1 MFVGHYAAA
10 LAGKAIAPKAPLWTY
25 VGAAQLIDIGW
36 SSLVMAGVETVRF
49 DPDLPGSPLILDHM
63 PWTHSLP
70 AAIAWSIA
78 GLLLAR
84 FLVRVPWSAAVMV
97 GLVVFSHW
105 ATDWLVHRPDLEIWP
120 GGQKV
125 GLALW
130 NFPGAEKTL
139 EMGLI
144 ALGGCAWLWK
154 RGKYGRTAWPAMLFL
169 GFLVALQMIGEFSA
183 PTGDAFAFGRLTL
196 VIYLVVTAAAWLAD
210 RGEHRDEA

>member
-10 LAGKAIAPKAPLWTY
+10 IVGKAIAPKAPLWSY
-25 VGAAQLIDIGW
+25 IGAAQLLDIGW
-36 SSLVMAGVETVRF
+36 SALVMAGVERVSF
-49 DPDLPGSPLILDHM
+49 DPELPGSPLVLEHM

-70 AAIAWSIA
+70 AAVLWSVA

-84 FLVRVPWSAAVMV
+84 FLLRVPWWTAAMV

-120 GGQKV
+120 GGEKV

-144 ALGGCAWLWK
+144 AVAGACWLWN
-154 RGKYGRTAWPAMLFL
+154 RGRFGRTAWPALLFL
-169 GFLVALQMIGEFSA
+169 TFLVALQMVGEFSEPA
-183 PTGDAFAFGRLTL
+183 GSAFAFARLG
-196 VIYLVVTAAAWLAD
+196 LVVYLAVTAVAWLAD
-210 RGEHRDEA
+210 RGINRDEA

>member
-36 SSLVMAGVETVRF
+36 SSLVMAGVEKVRF
-49 DPDLPGSPLILDHM
+49 DPGLPGSPLILDHM

-70 AAIAWSIA
+70 AAIAWSLA
-78 GLLLAR
+78 GLMLAR
-84 FLVRVPWSAAVMV
+84 WLLKLPWWTALAV

-125 GLALW
+125 GLGLW
-130 NFPGAEKTL
+130 NLPGAEKTL

-144 ALGGCAWLWK
+144 ALTAGCWLWN
-154 RGKYGRTAWPAMLFL
+154 RGRFGRTAWPALLFL
-169 GFLVALQMIGEFSA
+169 LYLVTLQMIGELSA
-183 PTGDAFAFGRLTL
+183 PTGDAFAFARLGL
-196 VIYLVVTAAAWLAD
+196 SVYLVTIAVAWLAD
-210 RGEHRDEA
+210 RGQNRDEA

>member
-25 VGAAQLIDIGW
+25 VGAAQLLDIGW
-36 SSLVMAGVETVRF
+36 TSLVMAGVEKVSF
-49 DPDLPGSPLILDHM
+49 DPELPGSPLVLEHM

-70 AAIAWSIA
+70 AAVIWSLA
-78 GLLLAR
+78 GLLLAKVVLR
-84 FLVRVPWSAAVMV
+84 LPWWTAFAV

-120 GGQKV
+120 GGEKV

-130 NFPGAEKTL
+130 NFLGAEKTL

-144 ALGGCAWLWK
+144 ALAGCAWLWK

-169 GFLVALQMIGEFSA
+169 GFLVALQMVGEFSQPA
-183 PTGDAFAFGRLTL
+183 GSAFLFARLGL
-196 VIYLVVTAAAWLAD
+196 VVYLVVVAVAFLAD
-210 RGEHRDEA
+210 LGKNRDEA

>member
-36 SSLVMAGVETVRF
+36 SSLVMAGVEKVRF

-70 AAIAWSIA
+70 AAIVWSLA

-84 FLVRVPWSAAVMV
+84 WLLKLPWLTALAV

-105 ATDWLVHRPDLEIWP
+105 AADGLVHRPDLEIWP

-125 GLALW
+125 GLGLW
-130 NFPGAEKTL
+130 NLPGAEKTL

-144 ALGGCAWLWK
+144 ALTGAAWLWN
-154 RGKYGRTAWPAMLFL
+154 RGRFGRTAWPALLFL
-169 GFLVALQMIGEFSA
+169 LYLVTLQMIGELSA
-183 PTGDAFAFGRLTL
+183 PTGDAFAFGRLGL
-196 VIYLVVTAAAWLAD
+196 SVYLVTIAVAWLAD
-210 RGEHRDEA
+210 RGERRDEA

>member
-36 SSLVMAGVETVRF
+36 SSLVMAGVEKVHF
-49 DPDLPGSPLILDHM
+49 DPTLPGSPLVLDYM

-70 AAIAWSIA
+70 AAIVWSLA

-84 FLVRVPWSAAVMV
+84 FLLKLSWGTALAV

-105 ATDWLVHRPDLEIWP
+105 AADWLVHRPDLEIWP

-130 NFPGAEKTL
+130 NLPGAEKTL
-139 EMGLI
+139 EMGLV
-144 ALGGCAWLWK
+144 ALTGAAWLWN
-154 RGKYGRTAWPAMLFL
+154 RGRFGRTAWPALLFVVY
-169 GFLVALQMIGEFSA
+169 LVTLQMIGELSA
-183 PTGDAFAFGRLTL
+183 PTGDAFAFTRLGL
-196 VIYLVVTAAAWLAD
+196 IVYLVTTAVAWLVD
-210 RGEHRDEA
+210 RGQHRDEA

>member
-25 VGAAQLIDIGW
+25 IGAAQLLDIGW
-36 SSLVMAGVETVRF
+36 TSLVMAGVEKVSF
-49 DPDLPGSPLILDHM
+49 DPSLPGSPLVLEHM

-70 AAIAWSIA
+70 AAVVWSLA

-105 ATDWLVHRPDLEIWP
+105 AADWLVHRPDLEIWP
-120 GGQKV
+120 GGEKV
-125 GLALW
+125 GYGLW
-130 NFPGAEKTL
+130 NIPGAEKTL
-139 EMGLI
+139 EMALI
-144 ALGGCAWLWK
+144 ALAGSVWLWK

-169 GFLVALQMIGEFSA
+169 GFLAALQMVGEFSEPA
-183 PTGDAFAFGRLTL
+183 GSAFAFARLG
-196 VIYLVVTAAAWLAD
+196 LVVYLAVTAVAWLAD
-210 RGEHRDEA
+210 LGKNREEA

>member
-36 SSLVMAGVETVRF
+36 SSLVMAGVEKVRF
-49 DPDLPGSPLILDHM
+49 DPALPGSPLILDHM

-70 AAIAWSIA
+70 AAAVWSLA
-78 GLLLAR
+78 GLLFAR

-105 ATDWLVHRPDLEIWP
+105 AADWLVHRPDLEMWP

-125 GLALW
+125 GLGLW
-130 NFPGAEKTL
+130 NLPGAEKTL

-144 ALGGCAWLWK
+144 ALTGACWLWN
-154 RGKYGRTAWPAMLFL
+154 RGRFGRTAWPALLFL
-169 GFLVALQMIGEFSA
+169 LYLVTLQMVGELSA
-183 PTGDAFAFGRLTL
+183 PTGDAFAFARLGL
-196 VIYLVVTAAAWLAD
+196 SVYLATVAVAWLAD
-210 RGEHRDEA
+210 RGQHRDEA

>member
-36 SSLVMAGVETVRF
+36 SSLVMAGVERVRF
-49 DPDLPGSPLILDHM
+49 DPDLPGSPLVLEHM

-70 AAIAWSIA
+70 AAIVWSLA

-84 FLVRVPWSAAVMV
+84 WLLKLPWWTALAV

-105 ATDWLVHRPDLEIWP
+105 AADGLVHRPDLEIWP

-125 GLALW
+125 GLGLW
-130 NFPGAEKTL
+130 NLPGAEKTL

-144 ALGGCAWLWK
+144 ALTGGCWLWN
-154 RGKYGRTAWPAMLFL
+154 RGRFGRTAWPALLFL
-169 GFLVALQMIGEFSA
+169 LYLVTLQMIGELSA
-183 PTGDAFAFGRLTL
+183 PTGDAFAFGRLGL
-196 VIYLVVTAAAWLAD
+196 SVYLVTIAVAWLVD
-210 RGEHRDEA
+210 RGRQRDEA

>member
-70 AAIAWSIA
+70 AAIVWSLA

-84 FLVRVPWSAAVMV
+84 WLLKLPWWTALAV

-105 ATDWLVHRPDLEIWP
+105 ATDWLVHRPDLELWP

-125 GLALW
+125 GLAVW

-144 ALGGCAWLWK
+144 ALTGAAWLWN
-154 RGKYGRTAWPAMLFL
+154 RGRFGRTAWPALSFL
-169 GFLVALQMIGEFSA
+169 LFLVALQMVGEFSA
-183 PTGDAFAFGRLTL
+183 PTGDAFAFGRLGL
-196 VIYLVVTAAAWLAD
+196 SVYLLVTAVAWLAD
-210 RGEHRDEA
+210 RGQNREEA